1 MCRVVPCASGSAV
14 CLGSAVCIPPSAVYD
29 NSQARFS
36 SKFTIL
42 GNFFIVTDVPS
53 HSLTADR
60 CFSSHAHIGTHL
72 THTLIVRTFSILLY
86 SPGLCTLTYPQVTSS
101 LFSEIFI
108 STLRVAT
115 PFFYQVVCQ
124 IKDSRLFHRCSEVG
138 LKMCSSH
145 DIERLQS

>member
-1 MCRVVPCASGSAV
+1 MPQVVPCASLHRLFTITPKQGSHR
-14 CLGSAVCIPPSAVYD
+14 
-29 NSQARFS
+29 NSQFWG
-36 SKFTIL
+36 I
-42 GNFFIVTDVPS
+42 FIVSDVPS

-72 THTLIVRTFSILLY
+72 THALIVRTFSILLY

-115 PFFYQVVCQ
+115 PSFYQVVCQ

-145 DIERLQS
+145 DIVRLQS